1 MVILQIDFD
10 KHPPEEME
18 LIAKQV
24 RDVCEDE
31 RVLVIPTDVNFI
43 HELTIEQLQMMKL
56 IVEQEIE
63 SREDKE

>member
-43 HELTIEQLQMMKL
+43 HELPIEQLEMMKL
-56 IVEQEIE
+56 IVEQEIK

>member
-43 HELTIEQLQMMKL
+43 HELTIEQLEMMKL
-56 IVEQEIE
+56 IVEQEIK

>member
-18 LIAKQV
+18 LIANQV
-24 RDVCEDE
+24 RNVCEDE

-43 HELTIEQLQMMKL
+43 HELTIEQLEMMKL
-56 IVEQEIE
+56 IVEQEIK

>member
-1 MVILQIDFD
+1 MVILQIDFS

-18 LIAKQV
+18 LIANQV
-24 RDVCEDE
+24 RNVCEDE

-43 HELTIEQLQMMKL
+43 HELTIEQLYMMKKV
-56 IVEQEIE
+56 VEKEIE

>member
-1 MVILQIDFD
+1 MVILQSDFD

-43 HELTIEQLQMMKL
+43 HELTIEQLEMMKL
-56 IVEQEIE
+56 IVEQEIK